1 MQDQAGAID
10 WDDFRF
16 LLAIVRGGSVSAAAK
31 QLGVDHATV
40 IRRVDRLERHLGAKL
55 FDRRKTGYLLTEA
68 GQRVADSA
76 EAMEL
81 TIVAN
86 QEAVGGSRAHLTGTV
101 RIGAPDGFGSHFLA
115 SRLLRF
121 TERYPD
127 LDLQLVATACP
138 AVVNL
143 ETSDQV
149 LGGVPLRRRYTSEQ
163 SALGPRLRA
172 PIPFD
177 CCEFITEARWG

>member
-1 MQDQAGAID
+1 MHHRCAKMLDQGAID

-16 LLAIVRGGSVSAAAK
+16 VLAIVRGGSVSAAAK

-40 IRRVDRLERHLGAKL
+40 IRRVDRLERHLSAKL

-76 EAMEL
+76 EALES

-115 SRLLRF
+115 SRLGAFGETGAQLR
-121 TERYPD
+121 
-127 LDLQLVATACP
+127 L
-138 AVVNL
+138 
-143 ETSDQV
+143 
-149 LGGVPLRRRYTSEQ
+149 
-163 SALGPRLRA
+163 ALGATPRPLN
-172 PIPFD
+172 
-177 CCEFITEARWG
+177 